1 MTPSGFYQALASLDP
16 DVRHA
21 VFSHCVS
28 EAALEADI
36 TKQTAADKPLA
47 GELCLF
53 KDNYDVDG
61 FPTDASTGYLTTKR
75 PGPQSDAALVRKAR
89 DCGLTV
95 AGKVH
100 MNPFAYGLDGANA
113 IFGDCPHPFLPGH
126 CSGGSSSGSAWA
138 VARGF
143 APVAFGTDTGGSI
156 RVPAAYCGLFGFRM
170 SPNEWAK
177 DGCFPLSPSYD
188 AVGWFTRSADDMLR
202 ISNALL
208 DLPPPQSEPLRV
220 RTALPEDSPF
230 LRGAQR
236 RIHGTFADSSYD
248 PGHQSE
254 ARMQAFTILQSRE
267 AYTLHQPWIDEE
279 PEAYDPVTRERILK
293 GASWTPEQ
301 IDFARKLEADLI
313 RTLTKLFDTTDV
325 LLMPVSPNPPPTSP
339 MSLNERYL
347 LLQYTSP
354 ASLGRLPVLTLP
366 VISPQGPLGLQC
378 ILPPDRWPQVLATLL
393 A

>member
-1 MTPSGFYQALASLDP
+1 MTPSGFHQALASLDP
-16 DVRHA
+16 DVRRA

-28 EAALEADI
+28 EAELEAEI
-36 TKQTAADKPLA
+36 TRQAAADKPLA

-53 KDNYDVDG
+53 KDNYDLAG
-61 FPTDASTGYLTTKR
+61 LPTDASTGYLSAKR
-75 PGPQSDAALVRKAR
+75 PPPHSDAALVRRAV

-113 IFGDCPHPFLPGH
+113 VFGDCPHPFLPGH

-170 SPNEWAK
+170 SPNEWAR

-188 AVGWFTRSADDMLR
+188 SVGWFTRTADDMLR
-202 ISNALL
+202 ISRALL

-220 RTALPEDSPF
+220 STALPEESPF

-236 RIHGTFADSSYD
+236 RIHGTFSKSSYNPD
-248 PGHQSE
+248 FRSE
-254 ARMQAFTILQSRE
+254 ARLQAFTILQSRE
-267 AYTLHQPWIDEE
+267 AYELHRPWIDQE

-293 GASWTPEQ
+293 GAGWTDGQ
-301 IDFARKLEADLI
+301 LDFARDLEAGLLQ
-313 RTLTKLFDTTDV
+313 TFSKLFDQTDV
-325 LLMPVSPNPPPTSP
+325 LLMPVSPNPPPPAP

-347 LLQYTSP
+347 LLRHTSP

-366 VISPQGPLGLQC
+366 VISPRGPLGLQC
-378 ILPPDRWPQVLATLL
+378 ILPPDRWPQILSTLL